1 MLTFEVSYRDDA
13 GDHVE
18 LPFRMS
24 TFTTDVEC
32 IAKARLW
39 DVGHLGKFAIFHD
52 GNIILDRDGQWYAH
66 HFPKKE
72 SK

>member
-1 MLTFEVSYRDDA
+1 MLTFEVSYWNDE

-24 TFTTDVEC
+24 NFTTDVEC

-39 DVGHLGKFAIFHD
+39 DVGHSHGLALTTPHESE
-52 GNIILDRDGQWYAH
+52 
-66 HFPKKE
+66 E
-72 SK
+72 SKC